1 MILGVS
7 ETFYIRDIDIQPLLD
22 RAEAVEDRVV
32 NDIAGRFVDR
42 EFARD
47 LLAVEEGYGIAVESQ
62 VSWEVVEV
70 FRFGL
75 SRGTCFARWGGNLI
89 ACFVA
94 AGGCRNDQG
103 EKNGVRN
110 SFFMVISFEIILFS

>member
-7 ETFYIRDIDIQPLLD
+7 ETFYIRDLDVQPLLD
-22 RAEAVEDRVV
+22 GTEAVENRVV
-32 NDIAGRFVDR
+32 NDVSGQFINT
-42 EFARD
+42 EFIRD
-47 LLAVEEGYGIAVESQ
+47 LFAVEKGYGIAVESQ

-89 ACFVA
+89 ACFAA

-103 EKNGVRN
+103 EKKGVRN